1 MPGGNYIVF
10 GNMRP
15 PVCIDESE
23 GSPLRTKKAQQIF
36 KIAESGFK
44 DQMGFKITKH

>member
-10 GNMRP
+10 QNLRP
-15 PVCIDESE
+15 PVCIDEE
-23 GSPLRTKKAQQIF
+23 AGSPLRGRKAQQTF

-44 DQMGFKITKH
+44 DQQGFKITKH